1 MRRAL
6 MLPTSLLLLAGHA
19 VAAAG
24 GASESLRPASAAAER
39 TLAGSAQPLGVESM
53 STGPGHH
60 LSPTERAMLREQVR
74 TQWQLRRPAGLS
86 SDGAATSG
94 YAEGEAS
101 ASGR

>member
-24 GASESLRPASAAAER
+24 GAGESLRPASTSAER
-39 TLAGSAQPLGVESM
+39 TLAGGAQPLGGESM
-53 STGPGHH
+53 STGSGHH

-74 TQWQLRRPAGLS
+74 TQWQQRRPTGMS
-86 SDGAATSG
+86 SDSAATPG